1 VQLALG
7 LLASLD
13 AGLAARRARQRLR
26 SLGVHSVAR
35 GPYRHVREDAL
46 GLTARERKVL
56 ELLAERLSNRE
67 IAERLHR
74 SERTVEHHVASLLRK
89 LGAADRQEAV
99 RKLGTEPEKTG

>member
-1 VQLALG
+1 M
-7 LLASLD
+7 
-13 AGLAARRARQRLR
+13 
-26 SLGVHSVAR
+26 
-35 GPYRHVREDAL
+35 
-46 GLTARERKVL
+46 L

-99 RKLGTEPEKTG
+99 RKLGTAAAKSG